1 MNYQSN
7 FDSILAGIRNE
18 LSEFKKGFEKLVLRK
33 FAVSKHINGMLE
45 KGVINMERQCWSD
58 SQYSRQECLE
68 VTGIPNSTESMD
80 LTKTVKVFKKLQET
94 VDPANADDRR
104 WIKTSNDSTEVILKL
119 LK

>member
-1 MNYQSN
+1 
-7 FDSILAGIRNE
+7 
-18 LSEFKKGFEKLVLRK
+18 
-33 FAVSKHINGMLE
+33 
-45 KGVINMERQCWSD
+45 MERQCWSN
-58 SQYSRQECLE
+58 SQYSGQECLE

-94 VDPANADDRR
+94 VDPANADGRR